1 MSRWSASRSRSPLAS
16 TQTAAAAVT
25 SNIFVFD
32 NGEGGT
38 ATPDQSSLVGFGD
51 EGANEAF
58 CNGPNL
64 PRFGPWDV
72 QGNVQVEA

>member
-25 SNIFVFD
+25 SNIFD